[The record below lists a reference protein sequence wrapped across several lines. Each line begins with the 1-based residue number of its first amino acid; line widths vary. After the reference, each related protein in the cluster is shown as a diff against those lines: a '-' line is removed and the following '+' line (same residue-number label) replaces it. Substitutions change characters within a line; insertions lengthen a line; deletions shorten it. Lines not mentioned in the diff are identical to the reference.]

1 MTNLQRFLDAQTT
14 SYQKAHD
21 EIASGR
27 KQSHWIWY
35 IFPQLK
41 SLGRSDTAQRYGIA
55 DFKEACDYLNDP
67 ILFERYLTMVKLVND
82 QLEKNIHP
90 ATLMNG
96 LTDAQKLVSSLTL
109 FHSAAEYLG
118 KNELKDSCSKAL
130 NYLAHEG
137 YIACERTM
145 NEIYEYQLT
154 AGIYDKDTADV
165 EDIST
170 TRETTPQTTTKV
182 ETESNSTPNAAAT
195 LKMIVD
201 TLANSIEKKAGTRSS
216 WFTFNTE
223 TKVEKL
229 KAISQWLEKH
239 PLHEKEQEAIV
250 ALIRDTCAIKRN
262 ILGLF
267 EPHSVQEFHT
277 LLKTSNLKPAS
288 EKFSFS
294 SKELAQIKTDAQVAK
309 LIQGKITP
317 QHSEKYS
324 L

>member
-1 MTNLQRFLDAQTT
+1 MANLQRFHDAQK
-14 SYQKAHD
+14 SDYQKAHD

-41 SLGRSDTAQRYGIA
+41 SLGLSDTAQRYGIA

-67 ILFERYLTMVKLVND
+67 ILFERYLTMVKLIND
-82 QLEKNIHP
+82 QLEKKIHP

-96 LTDAQKLVSSLTL
+96 VTDAQKLVSSLTL
-109 FHSAAEYLG
+109 YHSAAEYLG

-130 NYLAHEG
+130 NYLANEG

-154 AGIYDKDTADV
+154 AGVHDKDTADV

-170 TRETTPQTTTKV
+170 AQESTPQTTTKV
-182 ETESNSTPNAAAT
+182 EIELNSTPNAATT
-195 LKMIVD
+195 LKVMVD
-201 TLANSIEKKAGTRSS
+201 TLAKSIEKKAGTRSS
-216 WFTFNTE
+216 WFTLNTE

-229 KAISQWLEKH
+229 KAISRWLEKH
-239 PLHEKEQEAIV
+239 PLNEQEQEAIV

-262 ILGLF
+262 IFGLF
-267 EPHSVQEFHT
+267 EPHSLQEFHT

-288 EKFSFS
+288 AKISFT
-294 SKELAQIKTDAQVAK
+294 SKELAQIKTHTQVAK
-309 LIQGKITP
+309 LIQEKITP
-317 QHSEKYS
+317 QHAEKYS